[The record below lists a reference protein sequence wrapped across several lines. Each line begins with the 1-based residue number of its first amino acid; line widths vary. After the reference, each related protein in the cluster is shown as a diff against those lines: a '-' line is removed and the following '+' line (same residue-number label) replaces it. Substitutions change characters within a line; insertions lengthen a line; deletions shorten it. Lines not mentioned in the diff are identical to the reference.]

1 MGHIVSEYVCL
12 KSRNPDGD
20 EATLTYSK
28 DRGSM
33 FGTMH
38 TKAGKQSEVKTMMMT
53 KAMMMTLTNK
63 GINNITH

>member
-12 KSRNPDGD
+12 ESRNSDGD

-38 TKAGKQSEVKTMMMT
+38 TKAGK
-53 KAMMMTLTNK
+53 A
-63 GINNITH
+63 ITG

>member
-1 MGHIVSEYVCL
+1 M
-12 KSRNPDGD
+12 KFRNPDGD

-38 TKAGKQSEVKTMMMT
+38 TKAGERNQKDWISLENAFVF
-53 KAMMMTLTNK
+53 
-63 GINNITH
+63 ISVNIIQVVFLP

>member
-1 MGHIVSEYVCL
+1 M
-12 KSRNPDGD
+12 KFRNTDGD

-38 TKAGKQSEVKTMMMT
+38 TKAGK
-53 KAMMMTLTNK
+53 K
-63 GINNITH
+63 GTWVENAFTCTFC